1 MNKKSKFLILCFSA
15 DPHFADL
22 KKQTVYFATVLF
34 RRRYR
39 SSVAVIQNDYS

>member
-22 KKQTVYFATVLF
+22 KKQTVYFATALF
-34 RRRYR
+34 RRYR
-39 SSVAVIQNDYS
+39 SSVAAIQNDYS